1 MAKPPRTRI
10 CWRVMNVHRFS
21 RRLRHATSLVLSVML
36 ALSPMLS
43 TAAQTHEAAHAAQ
56 GDEHFHAHDAGA
68 AHEAPAHPTDD
79 MPDAGAV
86 LHVLAHAA
94 HACGHTVAIVG
105 SLPPAPRFDGAPLL
119 LAALATTPGD
129 APRAHPFRPPID

>member
-1 MAKPPRTRI
+1 MVNPPRRRL
-10 CWRVMNVHRFS
+10 CSCVMTVHRFS
-21 RRLRHATSLVLSVML
+21 RRLRHATSLVLSLML

-56 GDEHFHAHDAGA
+56 GDAHFHAHDAGA
-68 AHEAPAHPTDD
+68 VPEAPAHATDE

-105 SLPPAPRFDGAPLL
+105 SLPPAPRFDGAPVL

-129 APRAHPFRPPID
+129 APRAHPFRPPIH